1 MAYCMNCGTEER
13 EDQRFCTVCG
23 APRAGTS
30 YASPMPPLSR
40 EGWSGEAQVRLGM
53 SLNPPRQS
61 RWTVLFRFLMA
72 IPLFVFAL
80 IIGIAAFFATVAAWF
95 CALFT
100 GRVPDGLQ
108 QFLTGALRLYANVG
122 AYFWLLTARWPGFG
136 LDARASDQVTIDVD
150 HVELRRSA
158 VFFRIVLAYPASIVC
173 SVLMLG
179 TYPVLVI
186 VWVAALVS
194 GRAPRTLHQALALV
208 WRFQIRLQAFASLLT
223 PTQPFRGLFGD
234 QDDQNLPGSSATVA
248 GAPTITSQLGT
259 QPIDPVMF
267 PEAATMSTPTTLS
280 PPPIRWIV
288 TKAAKSAVI
297 IIVIIGVLSYF
308 FSNVIAKPLI
318 TRIETSITRSIVT
331 SSHADVARAM
341 HQFAVDRQSCRASDS
356 VTCLSHVAAVAHD
369 QIARQF
375 STSMIASFAPAQ
387 YRSLALSYQSAINV
401 VETEMAEIRDSV
413 SMTIDSNIINGE
425 LPNSIAQ
432 VNASYHTILLK
443 LGQ

>member
-1 MAYCMNCGTEER
+1 
-13 EDQRFCTVCG
+13 
-23 APRAGTS
+23 
-30 YASPMPPLSR
+30 MPPLSG
-40 EGWSGEAQVRLGM
+40 EGRSGEAQVRLGM

-72 IPLFVFAL
+72 IPLFVFVL
-80 IIGIAAFFATVAAWF
+80 IIGFAAFFATIAAWF
-95 CALFT
+95 CALVT

-122 AYFWLLTARWPGFG
+122 AYVWLLTARWPGFG

-158 VFFRIVLAYPASIVC
+158 VFFRIVLAYPASLVG

-186 VWVAALVS
+186 VWVVALVS
-194 GRAPRTLHQALALV
+194 GEAPRTLHQALALV
-208 WRFQIRLQAFASLLT
+208 WRFQVRLQAFASLLT

-234 QDDQNLPGSSATVA
+234 RDDQNPPGSSATVT
-248 GAPTITSQLGT
+248 GPPTITSRLSS
-259 QPIDPVMF
+259 QPIDQVMF
-267 PEAATMSTPTTLS
+267 PEAAAMSTPSALSS
-280 PPPIRWIV
+280 PPNQLIV
-288 TKAAKSAVI
+288 TKAAKNAVI
-297 IIVIIGVLSYF
+297 IIVVIGVLSFF

-331 SSHADVARAM
+331 SSHANVVRTM

-356 VTCLSHVAAVAHD
+356 VNCLSHAAAVAHD
-369 QIARQF
+369 QITRQF
-375 STSMIASFAPAQ
+375 STSMIASFAPQQ

-413 SMTIDSNIINGE
+413 SLTIDRTIINGE

-432 VNASYHTILLK
+432 LNVSYHTILLK
-443 LGQ
+443 LGR